1 MLRSACRALAALLL
15 LSSAGVHAQ
24 DAERWPTRPI
34 RMIVPFAPG
43 GTTDIIARIIAP
55 RMAEGLGQPVVVEN
69 RPGAGGNVGA
79 EQVARAAPDGYTM
92 LLGTP
97 GPLATNVSLM
107 KQMPYDPA
115 KDFTAIGQVVSVQS
129 VVVVNAQQPFQTL
142 ADLVAYAKRN
152 PGKLTYGSG
161 GAGSSPHL
169 AGELLKAQAGIFMV
183 HLPYRGDAL
192 AVNDLLGG
200 QISAMV
206 ANIAG
211 VLPHVKSGKLRA
223 LAVAGPKRSPLLPE
237 VPTVSESGL
246 PNYSVTGWAG
256 LVAPAGTPAPIV
268 AKLNAEL
275 NRVLNSPDVAERIAQ
290 QAAEPAPGSAA
301 AFDSFIRSELSRWA
315 EVIKRSRITLD

>member
-1 MLRSACRALAALLL
+1 
-15 LSSAGVHAQ
+15 
-24 DAERWPTRPI
+24 
-34 RMIVPFAPG
+34 MIVPFAPG

>member
-1 MLRSACRALAALLL
+1 
-15 LSSAGVHAQ
+15 
-24 DAERWPTRPI
+24 
-34 RMIVPFAPG
+34 
-43 GTTDIIARIIAP
+43 
-55 RMAEGLGQPVVVEN
+55 
-69 RPGAGGNVGA
+69 
-79 EQVARAAPDGYTM
+79 
-92 LLGTP
+92 
-97 GPLATNVSLM
+97 
-107 KQMPYDPA
+107 
-115 KDFTAIGQVVSVQS
+115 
-129 VVVVNAQQPFQTL
+129 
-142 ADLVAYAKRN
+142 
-152 PGKLTYGSG
+152 
-161 GAGSSPHL
+161 
-169 AGELLKAQAGIFMV
+169 
-183 HLPYRGDAL
+183 
-192 AVNDLLGG
+192 
-200 QISAMV
+200 MV